1 MSENEAP
8 YALRLCTELRL
19 NGFKVDM
26 DYNNRNLKANF
37 KQADKLNSK
46 FIIIIGE
53 EEVKER
59 FLTIKNNHT
68 KEEEKVDFDYL
79 VMYLDEKLNEECDC
93 CHHE

>member
-1 MSENEAP
+1 MLQKDYKYKKYLDEK
-8 YALRLCTELRL
+8 YLKILLKKIALLE
-19 NGFKVDM
+19 
-26 DYNNRNLKANF
+26 YE
-37 KQADKLNSK
+37 LNSK